1 MKKMMLFLLGV
12 RMLFLAAATAMCLF
26 GLFARGEVDPGIGW
40 RIGYFAGLMVC
51 GFLIGQVWKSLKATW
66 RE

>member
-12 RMLFLAAATAMCLF
+12 RMLFLAAATAMCLY
-26 GLFARGEVDPGIGW
+26 GLFAQGEVDPGFGW
-40 RIGYFAGLMVC
+40 RLGYLGGLLLC